1 MLMPWVGTVRPVH
14 ERVRSAC
21 RLMRGEGLV
30 SVQADS
36 LSAGQDLEVG
46 NHDVVVVGFDYC
58 CYY

>member
-46 NHDVVVVGFDYC
+46 NHEWGES
-58 CYY
+58 